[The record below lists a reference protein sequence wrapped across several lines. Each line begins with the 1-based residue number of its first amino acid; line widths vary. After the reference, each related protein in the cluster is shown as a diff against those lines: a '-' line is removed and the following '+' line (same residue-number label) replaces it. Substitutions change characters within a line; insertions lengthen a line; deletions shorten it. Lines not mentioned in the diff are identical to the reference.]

1 MPADGVYAAWLAR
14 RGGPPLRA
22 AVSIGTN
29 PTFAGRE
36 RRVEA
41 YVLDFDAD
49 LYGERLALDFVT
61 HIREQ
66 RRYEGIEPLVAQI
79 RQDVADTRAALDSDG

>member
-1 MPADGVYAAWLAR
+1 MAHGHR
-14 RGGPPLRA
+14 LRA

-41 YVLDFDAD
+41 YVLDFDDD
-49 LYGERLALDFVT
+49 LYGERLGLDFVARL
-61 HIREQ
+61 REM
-66 RRYEGIEPLVAQI
+66 RKYDGVEPLVAQI
-79 RQDVADTRAALDSDG
+79 KQDVADTRAALP